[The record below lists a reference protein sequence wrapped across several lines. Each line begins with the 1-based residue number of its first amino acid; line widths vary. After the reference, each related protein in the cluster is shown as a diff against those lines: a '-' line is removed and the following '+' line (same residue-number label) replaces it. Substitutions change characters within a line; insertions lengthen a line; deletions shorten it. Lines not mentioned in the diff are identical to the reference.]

1 MYLDYVGVD
10 QVFGRVGS
18 ISSYLSLTTT
28 PVSILRKVESETL
41 KFYLGDYG
49 QTFYVYVGTALDRAL
64 NFLFKVEKPDKSE
77 VNWRPIVSV
86 NEGYLEHRVLMGNL
100 DQVGIWHLQAY
111 VDMDG
116 WVGLGEPVVFEVFD
130 LWM

>member
-1 MYLDYVGVD
+1 MILDYVGVD

-18 ISSYLSLTTT
+18 ISSYLTLTTT
-28 PVSILRKVESETL
+28 PVSILRRVENETL

-64 NFLFKVEKPDKSE
+64 NFLFKVEKPDGVE
-77 VNWRPIVSV
+77 VNWRPIASV